1 MTVSEYEDRFRSS
14 TSSLH
19 QIFAAA
25 RGPNRERQR
34 GRRLWGAAALVGVI
48 TMTCEVA
55 SHHTPHIDTGNGS
68 HAWESCIGGNP
79 ADHAQP

>member
-14 TSSLH
+14 TPSLH

-25 RGPNRERQR
+25 WGPNLERQR
-34 GRRLWGAAALVGVI
+34 GRRLWGAAALVAVI

-55 SHHTPHIDTGNGS
+55 SHHAPHFDTGNGS
-68 HAWESCIGGNP
+68 HIWESCIGGNP
-79 ADHAQP
+79 TDHAP